1 MKTITVLLIDLSGSM
16 RDKIDKAKRMLK
28 EELIPTIDFSD
39 KIGVSSFWSIKK
51 QPVINIDYS
60 ISITN
65 NEQIE
70 KTVNNLNYKQAGTP
84 IAAAI
89 KNTVQSLSEYRAFN
103 KRIVLVTDGQE
114 TDGGDYELESQN
126 ARKDGIECEIHVIG
140 INLDQKAQ
148 EKAKKISSLSGG
160 SFSTVALA
168 SKLPYN
174 QVVVKDSLANFRTS
188 INSIT
193 KESLINK
200 TQSPTKTNNEEKVK
214 VTEKELDT
222 ELKTQKEKNSN
233 NIESQVAN
241 NTKTLNLL
249 NNKLDEITK
258 LIKSSITDEEE
269 KVIIRENKELNDKVG
284 RVSEEYI
291 FNKLK
296 EKYGERVKW
305 LNQKEETYS
314 NHDFEIIDIDDTI
327 EYYIESKGTVSKEN
341 HFLITKDE
349 WILFLNNT
357 KNYQLYFV
365 KDALSNP
372 TIIKIDNLLDW
383 ILKGKIVPYS
393 LSNIKL
399 KSERIIMTI
408 LE

>member
-39 KIGVSSFWSIKK
+39 KIGVSSFWSVKK
-51 QPVINIDYS
+51 QPIVNIDHN

-65 NEQIE
+65 KEQIE
-70 KTVNNLNYKQAGTP
+70 ETINNLSYKQAGTP

-114 TDGGDYELESQN
+114 TDGGDYELESKN
-126 ARKDGIECEIHVIG
+126 ARKDGIECEIHVVG
-140 INLDQKAQ
+140 INLDKKAQ
-148 EKAKKISSLSGG
+148 EKAEKISSLSGG
-160 SFSTVALA
+160 SFSTVALS
-168 SKLPYN
+168 SKSPYN
-174 QVVVKDSLANFRTS
+174 QVLIKDSLANFRTS
-188 INSIT
+188 INSTT
-193 KESLINK
+193 KESSIIT
-200 TQSPTKTNNEEKVK
+200 TQAPKKTNNEEKAK
-214 VTEKELDT
+214 DT
-222 ELKTQKEKNSN
+222 EISTEFKTQKEESST
-233 NIESQVAN
+233 NIESQVEN

-258 LIKSSITDEEE
+258 LIKSSITDKEEN
-269 KVIIRENKELNDKVG
+269 VIIRENKELNDKVG
-284 RVSEEYI
+284 RESEKYI
-291 FNKLK
+291 FKKLK

-314 NHDFEIIDIDDTI
+314 NHDFEIIDIDNTI
-327 EYYIESKGTVSKEN
+327 EYYIESKGTVGKEN

>member
-16 RDKIDKAKRMLK
+16 RDKIDKAKRILK

-51 QPVINIDYS
+51 QPIVNKDHS

-65 NEQIE
+65 KEQIE
-70 KTVNNLNYKQAGTP
+70 ETINNLNYKQAGTP

-126 ARKDGIECEIHVIG
+126 ARKDGIECEIHVVG
-140 INLDQKAQ
+140 INLDKKAQ
-148 EKAKKISSLSGG
+148 EKAEKISSLSGG
-160 SFSTVALA
+160 SFSTVTLS
-168 SKLPYN
+168 SKSPYN
-174 QVVVKDSLANFRTS
+174 QVVIKDSLANFRTS
-188 INSIT
+188 INSTT
-193 KESLINK
+193 KESSIIT
-200 TQSPTKTNNEEKVK
+200 TQSPKKTNNEEQVK
-214 VTEKELDT
+214 DT
-222 ELKTQKEKNSN
+222 EISTEFKTQKEENFT
-233 NIESQVAN
+233 NIESQVEK

-258 LIKSSITDEEE
+258 LIKSSITYKEEN
-269 KVIIRENKELNDKVG
+269 VIIHENKEFNDKIG
-284 RVSEEYI
+284 RESEKYI
-291 FNKLK
+291 FKKLK

-314 NHDFEIIDIDDTI
+314 NHDFEIIDIDNTI
-327 EYYIESKGTVSKEN
+327 EYYIESKGTVGKEN